1 MPRID
6 TTTIEGFEAMD
17 DSQKLAALLNLD
29 VPERVDLTKFIPKAQ
44 YDKTASELAEAK
56 RINKSKMTEDEA
68 AKAEQ
73 DQKNKELQEK
83 YDTLLKESTIAKYKA
98 KYLEQGYDAKL
109 AEETATALFNGET
122 EKVFANGEKFKAAVE
137 QKTKA
142 ELLKD
147 TPKPGGNGGK
157 EGEEKTPDILMA
169 ERIGKAKA
177 ESTKSANNI
186 MSKYIG
192 GK

>member
-1 MPRID
+1 
-6 TTTIEGFEAMD
+6 
-17 DSQKLAALLNLD
+17 
-29 VPERVDLTKFIPKAQ
+29 
-44 YDKTASELAEAK
+44 
-56 RINKSKMTEDEA
+56 MTEDEA

-177 ESTKSANNI
+177 ESTKSANSI

>member
-177 ESTKSANNI
+177 ESTKSANSI

-192 GK
+192 RK

>member
-98 KYLEQGYDAKL
+98 KYLEQGYDVKL

-177 ESTKSANNI
+177 ESTKSANSI

>member
-29 VPERVDLTKFIPKAQ
+29 VPERVDLTKFIPKTQ

-177 ESTKSANNI
+177 ESTKSANSI

>member
-177 ESTKSANNI
+177 ESTKSANSI